1 MDTTFPFIVLDN
13 IELNKLFRAN
23 TNEGPVPDLNIVDV
37 NPLNYQYDK
46 YNEYDVDHFYG
57 NVRSINIPN
66 SEVIFSPNPISY
78 DSLFTILAMNIVSV
92 VSYLQSVEDQI
103 ISLSNINYD
112 VITFSETRVH
122 SDISNLY
129 NIPEYAMHSKTS

>member
-46 YNEYDVDHFYG
+46 YNEYDVDNFYG

-66 SEVIFSPNPISY
+66 SEVIFFPNQILVS
-78 DSLFTILAMNIVSV
+78 DGSLFTILAMNIVSV
-92 VSYLQSVEDQI
+92 I
-103 ISLSNINYD
+103 
-112 VITFSETRVH
+112 
-122 SDISNLY
+122 
-129 NIPEYAMHSKTS
+129 